1 MAGKKQSRQDLL
13 ELQVKALVRTLNG
26 LMGEMENIRNLSIGT
41 LETVKMMPDYQQA
54 LSALQEKYD
63 KKDEEE

>member
-1 MAGKKQSRQDLL
+1 MAGKKQSRQDHL

-41 LETVKMMPDYQQA
+41 LETVKMMPDYQEA
-54 LSALQEKYD
+54 LSALQDKYD
-63 KKDEEE
+63 AKSEEE